1 MRHHAIYGIG
11 YLGVASEAGRLVEL
25 FEDEDFRHDALI
37 GYTLAVPAEVTRSR
51 MKPLLRRI
59 EQLAGGLTTREEEL
73 VKDALDQRLLMH
85 NQKPV
90 FGESESEAE
99 PEPVPRVGRNEPCP
113 CGSGRKYKKCHGA

>member
-1 MRHHAIYGIG
+1 MLSLIETLYEDEPTARAKAVEAMWKSLDRRFQKYMVQHLDDADPDVRHHAIYGIG

-73 VKDALDQRLLMH
+73 V
-85 NQKPV
+85 
-90 FGESESEAE
+90 
-99 PEPVPRVGRNEPCP
+99 
-113 CGSGRKYKKCHGA
+113 